1 MPLRFRVN
9 RVKAKTKNKEVE
21 MPAQS
26 TTYGDIS
33 PRTAGYAT
41 KKLLERGKH
50 LMVTEKFG
58 MFDPQGEN
66 KTTTRKY
73 RRFKSLQRA
82 SAPLAE
88 GVPPV
93 GQKLEAED
101 VECTLE
107 QYGDAVKITDVIADT
122 HEDPVLN
129 ESMELCGEQAGE
141 TVEELRI
148 NVLRAGTNVF
158 YANNVANRVSVASKP
173 LLGDLRQIYRYFKKY
188 KAREVSR
195 IISATAKIATEP
207 VGSAYFAMGHTDLD
221 ADLRGIAGFVPVE
234 KYSDSMK
241 AQPGEIGKV
250 ENFRFILTPMFEP
263 WLSSGASSSTLIRG
277 GAVSGSAAS
286 CDVYPLI
293 FVAQNAYAIV
303 PLAGRN
309 AVKPMVLNPGKPSTT
324 DPLGQI
330 GFVSWKTYQTAVI
343 LNHSW
348 IARLECG
355 ATANPS

>member
-1 MPLRFRVN
+1 MPGQAN
-9 RVKAKTKNKEVE
+9 N
-21 MPAQS
+21 
-26 TTYGDIS
+26 YGDIS
-33 PRTAGYAT
+33 PRTAGFAT

-50 LMVTEKFG
+50 VMVTERFG

-66 KTTTRKY
+66 KTKTRKY
-73 RRFKSLQRA
+73 RRYKSLSRA
-82 SAPLAE
+82 IAPLAE

-93 GQKLEAED
+93 GQKIEFED

-107 QYGDAVKITDVIADT
+107 QYGDAVKISDVIADT
-122 HEDPVLN
+122 HEDPVLQ
-129 ESMELCGEQAGE
+129 EMMDVCGEQAAE

-158 YANNVANRVSVASKP
+158 YANNVADRVSIAST
-173 LLGDLRQIYRYFKKY
+173 LTRGDLRRIYRYFKRY
-188 KAREVSR
+188 KAREISR
-195 IISATAKIATEP
+195 VISATAKIATEP
-207 VGSAYFAMGHTDLD
+207 VGTAYFAMGHTDLD
-221 ADLRGIAGFVPVE
+221 ADLRGIVGFVPVE

-241 AQPGEIGKV
+241 ALPNEIGKV
-250 ENFRFILTPMFEP
+250 ENFRFILTAMFDP
-263 WLSSGASSSTLIRG
+263 WASSGASSSTLIRG
-277 GAVSGSAAS
+277 GASSGGAAS

-303 PLAGRN
+303 PLAGKN
-309 AVKPMVLNPGKPSTT
+309 AVKPMVLNPGQISAS
-324 DPLGQI
+324 DPLGQV

-355 ATANPS
+355 ATANPA